1 MELLGSNVLLDDEDG
16 GEMASFLLLAV
27 SMGIGL
33 SAGASAGVSA
43 STECED
49 GPAGIF

>member
-1 MELLGSNVLLDDEDG
+1 MLLDDEDG

-27 SMGIGL
+27 SVGIGL
-33 SAGASAGVSA
+33 SAGASAGVTSSA
-43 STECED
+43 STERED